1 MVREFY
7 GGPDCV
13 LALATVSGQV
23 VASELLWRE
32 LLSIETRIEAAQT
45 SDPDPAECSL
55 AKTNMRAETGVTVT
69 VVEWED
75 GVLTG
80 VSPSFVL
87 K

>member
-1 MVREFY
+1 M

-32 LLSIETRIEAAQT
+32 LLSIETRIEAART
-45 SDPDPAECSL
+45 SAPDLAECSL
-55 AKTNMRAETGVTVT
+55 AETNMCAETDVTIT

-80 VSPSFVL
+80 VSPSFVP

>member
-32 LLSIETRIEAAQT
+32 LLSIETRIEAART
-45 SDPDPAECSL
+45 SDPDLAECSL
-55 AKTNMRAETGVTVT
+55 AETNMRAETGVTVT